1 MRMRQAIG
9 VGTALVLSC
18 LTVASTAT
26 TATAVTPDAR
36 PAAHHTHHHYATGL
50 DLAALK
56 THPHAM
62 RAAATTDLSAIAP
75 FAHAAAAP
83 ASADLSQYALAPGDQ
98 GQVGSCVT
106 WATGYTG
113 YGILM
118 NEQGISGSP
127 MAPMFIYSQIA
138 QGNDTGT
145 YASVALPME
154 QQQGIDTKSDY
165 WQGDFDF
172 TTQPDDNERSS
183 AAGYKLSGFTEL
195 PTSGSAARSAIEN
208 AISKGMP
215 VPIGFSVHQSFMDLD
230 AQSASD
236 YSYTPGDSGSDP
248 IVGGHEVTIVGY
260 NDKGVRIENSWGSSW
275 GDGGFVNVPWSFFN
289 TGDVDEIHAMGKLVS

>member
-1 MRMRQAIG
+1 MRITRAIG
-9 VGTALVLSC
+9 I
-18 LTVASTAT
+18 
-26 TATAVTPDAR
+26 ATAVALAGLTTTTAATAATPDVQR
-36 PAAHHTHHHYATGL
+36 PAAHHSHHLRHGLGL

-56 THPHAM
+56 SHQ
-62 RAAATTDLSAIAP
+62 RAAHPSAVAAADALAP
-75 FAHAAAAP
+75 FARAGAAP
-83 ASADLSQYALAPGDQ
+83 ASADLSGYALSPGDQ
-98 GQVGSCVT
+98 GQVGACVT

-118 NEQGISGSP
+118 NEQNISGTP

-165 WQGDFDF
+165 WQGDSDY
-172 TTQPDDNERSS
+172 TTQPDDNERAN
-183 AAGYKLSGFTEL
+183 AARYKLSGFTEL

-208 AISKGMP
+208 AISRGMP
-215 VPIGFSVHQSFMDLD
+215 VPIGFQVHQSFMDLN
-230 AQSASD
+230 AQSASN
-236 YSYTPGDSGSDP
+236 YSYLPGDSDSDP

-260 NDKGVRIENSWGSSW
+260 NDQGVKIENSWGSSW
-275 GDGGFVNVPWSFFN
+275 GDGGFVTVPWSFFD
-289 TGDVDEIHAMGKLVS
+289 TGDVQEVHAMGKLVQS